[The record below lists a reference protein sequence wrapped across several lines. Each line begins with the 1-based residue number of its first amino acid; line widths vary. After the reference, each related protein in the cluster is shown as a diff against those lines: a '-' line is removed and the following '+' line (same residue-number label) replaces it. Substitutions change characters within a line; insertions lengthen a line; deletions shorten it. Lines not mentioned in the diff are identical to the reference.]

1 MKEFSKWLQSANEV
15 LSIWYEFSKDGRLR
29 SREEVDAIIIRCSWN
44 FPADIVRLKN
54 EVRLMGS
61 DARLMEIAS
70 ELSESVGKV
79 HESVWQGELQ
89 EIFSNAENM
98 EFSSNQ
104 KRAYFFGYG
113 DNDECVNELNIQ
125 LADLFSIFSASLLNL
140 KNTCEAMFR
149 KRPYKRAAYR
159 CDYPDILEKIRV
171 FFFDNDA
178 HDLSKT
184 KFSKIV
190 CSADLSSIFGTKE
203 GNKAKIKY
211 MINCI
216 SPLFQKEWYRD
227 AAQSIG
233 FSPTECSGANVSYTI
248 KNGWDST
255 KTTCLMNK
263 QRK

>member
-1 MKEFSKWLQSANEV
+1 MKEFSKWLQSANNV
-15 LSIWYEFSKDGRLR
+15 LDIWHELTNNGRIKSK
-29 SREEVDAIIIRCSWN
+29 EEVDAIIIRSSWN
-44 FPADIVRLKN
+44 FPADIVRLKD

-70 ELSESVGKV
+70 ELSESVGKA

-89 EIFSNAENM
+89 GIFSKAENM
-98 EFSSNQ
+98 WFFSKE

-113 DNDECVNELNIQ
+113 DNDEYVNELNIQ
-125 LADLFSIFSASLLNL
+125 LSDLFSIFSASLLNL
-140 KNTCEAMFR
+140 NNACETMFR
-149 KRPYKRAAYR
+149 KRPYKKSAYR

-184 KFSKIV
+184 KFSKMM
-190 CSADLSSIFGTKE
+190 CNADLSFIFGVKE

-216 SPLFQKEWYRD
+216 SPLFPREWYRD

-233 FSPTECSGANVSYTI
+233 FSPAECSGANVSYTI
-248 KNGWDST
+248 KNGWDSA
-255 KTTCLMNK
+255 KTTSLINK